1 MSRGG
6 RGGFGGRGGGRAGA
20 GSNMP
25 PMGLSFQELGS
36 LDKAPSKLYPEA
48 PTVPRM
54 ERPDDKEIRYAS
66 YQLMYLQEQKTSA
79 YWPTLEQ
86 RKQGD
91 LTRFSDRYR
100 PEAQDLPS
108 LKSINLQKE
117 VFPKGLWDSFMEGET
132 KREEEKGEYPS
143 PTTVVGAVVVRFVS
157 EASHTDTGL
166 ILPASAPQPRRRHA
180 ARSIGTR
187 STSKIAQVQTTTWQ
201 KHRPNQTIKAT
212 TKMKSTTTTPKTT
225 LTTAKT
231 MMLATTTAV
240 SLPMTSLVLTI
251 ASLSSCCPF
260 AYPQHLYLY
269 LTFSSNHNPALH
281 IRFKS
286 VILCWH
292 ATSTL
297 NFCTGDQIQRKDYGC

>member
-6 RGGFGGRGGGRAGA
+6 RGGFGGRGGGRAGG

-36 LDKAPSKLYPEA
+36 LDKTPSKLYPEA

-100 PEAQDLPS
+100 PESQDLPS

-132 KREEEKGEYPS
+132 RREEQKAKKKSRRKINWESIDMEDRAGGEDD
-143 PTTVVGAVVVRFVS
+143 VGGENSS
-157 EASHTDTGL
+157 EPEDLGDYEDEVDDDYAENYFDNGEDDDVGDDDGGE
-166 ILPASAPQPRRRHA
+166 PA
-180 ARSIGTR
+180 
-187 STSKIAQVQTTTWQ
+187 
-201 KHRPNQTIKAT
+201 
-212 TKMKSTTTTPKTT
+212 
-225 LTTAKT
+225 
-231 MMLATTTAV
+231 
-240 SLPMTSLVLTI
+240 
-251 ASLSSCCPF
+251 
-260 AYPQHLYLY
+260 Y
-269 LTFSSNHNPALH
+269 
-281 IRFKS
+281 
-286 VILCWH
+286 
-292 ATSTL
+292 
-297 NFCTGDQIQRKDYGC
+297 D

>member
-6 RGGFGGRGGGRAGA
+6 RSGFGGRGGGRAGG
-20 GSNMP
+20 GSNIP

-36 LDKAPSKLYPEA
+36 LDKTPSKLYPEP

-100 PEAQDLPS
+100 PESQDLPS

-132 KREEEKGEYPS
+132 RREEQKAKKKARRKINWDSIDIEERAGDQDD
-143 PTTVVGAVVVRFVS
+143 VG
-157 EASHTDTGL
+157 EASSEPEDLGDYEDEVDDDYAENYFDNGEDDDVGDDDGGE
-166 ILPASAPQPRRRHA
+166 PA
-180 ARSIGTR
+180 
-187 STSKIAQVQTTTWQ
+187 
-201 KHRPNQTIKAT
+201 
-212 TKMKSTTTTPKTT
+212 
-225 LTTAKT
+225 
-231 MMLATTTAV
+231 
-240 SLPMTSLVLTI
+240 
-251 ASLSSCCPF
+251 
-260 AYPQHLYLY
+260 Y
-269 LTFSSNHNPALH
+269 
-281 IRFKS
+281 
-286 VILCWH
+286 
-292 ATSTL
+292 
-297 NFCTGDQIQRKDYGC
+297 D

>member
-6 RGGFGGRGGGRAGA
+6 RGGFGGRGGGRAGG

-36 LDKAPSKLYPEA
+36 LDKTPSKLYPEP

-100 PEAQDLPS
+100 PESQDLPS

-132 KREEEKGEYPS
+132 RREEQKAKKKARRNINWDSIDLEERAADQDDVGGENSSEPEDLGDYEDE
-143 PTTVVGAVVVRFVS
+143 VDDDYAENYFDNGEDDDVG
-157 EASHTDTGL
+157 EDDGGE
-166 ILPASAPQPRRRHA
+166 PA
-180 ARSIGTR
+180 
-187 STSKIAQVQTTTWQ
+187 
-201 KHRPNQTIKAT
+201 
-212 TKMKSTTTTPKTT
+212 
-225 LTTAKT
+225 
-231 MMLATTTAV
+231 
-240 SLPMTSLVLTI
+240 
-251 ASLSSCCPF
+251 
-260 AYPQHLYLY
+260 Y
-269 LTFSSNHNPALH
+269 
-281 IRFKS
+281 
-286 VILCWH
+286 
-292 ATSTL
+292 
-297 NFCTGDQIQRKDYGC
+297 D